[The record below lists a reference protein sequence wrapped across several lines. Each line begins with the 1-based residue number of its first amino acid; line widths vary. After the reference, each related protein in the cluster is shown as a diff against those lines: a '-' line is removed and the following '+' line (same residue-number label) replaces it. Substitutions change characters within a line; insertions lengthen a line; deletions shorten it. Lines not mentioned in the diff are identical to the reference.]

1 MPQSPCRGLRHCS
14 GLRERDNWPECAS
27 FERAGGTIPTNRPPL
42 PPPRPRSQ
50 TPGSEM
56 QSQGPRGPRRV
67 RLVLRASPPP
77 RHRLPP
83 LGSGSLSLTGRW
95 GGRRLPAGSTQPG
108 RATPQATPRIPPP
121 RLPPTPAPPPLPAG
135 GSSRRR
141 PPLPGPSGR
150 RAGRQGGRR
159 ERAPRRKHFLMW
171 WLRGAGAAP
180 GGLLGTADRLGTS
193 WPRWYG
199 AAAGTWASS
208 AGRDQEGR
216 PPALFVPQS
225 VFLLP
230 EKEVIPLP
238 VGQTLCLPDFPA
250 FVGKRP

>member
-1 MPQSPCRGLRHCS
+1 MCKLRK
-14 GLRERDNWPECAS
+14 GGRDHPYK
-27 FERAGGTIPTNRPPL
+27 
-42 PPPRPRSQ
+42 PPPPAPRG
-50 TPGSEM
+50 PGHRL
-56 QSQGPRGPRRV
+56 QSLRCKARVQGPRSPRQV

-77 RHRLPP
+77 RHRLRLPP

-108 RATPQATPRIPPP
+108 RATPQAASRISPP

-171 WLRGAGAAP
+171 WLRGAGAVP
-180 GGLLGTADRLGTS
+180 GGLLGTADTLGAS
-193 WPRWYG
+193 WPPWHG
-199 AAAGTWASS
+199 SAAGTWASS

-216 PPALFVPQS
+216 PPALFVPRACS
-225 VFLLP
+225 SFP

-238 VGQTLCLPDFPA
+238 VGQTLCLPYFPA
-250 FVGKRP
+250 FVGKWP